1 MQQQEL
7 YAFKRDRFI
16 NNAISELEDAN
27 RSPIDGYQ
35 DLPLMPLEQA
45 TETIVP
51 LVSNLRNYVAQ
62 AKQKCNQ
69 DFKILTWDESAA
81 IYLYTMPTCFFS
93 HLNKALRDE
102 NRHAL
107 KPWFAYLKLIMH
119 ALEQLPSVETDVW
132 RGISTDTDSNF
143 RQNDTRRWWS
153 LNSCSTDLK
162 VVKLYL
168 GDKGTLFAIRS
179 HYGKDIS
186 LFSAIESEHEV
197 VLMPGTRLHVKSD
210 VLNFEDRHFIIY
222 LEEIQQ
228 FMQTAS
234 AGSIFV
240 QQPSK
245 SSQLHLN
252 KDDEARA
259 QRITDLSVEP
269 HLYLSP
275 LWGYDAVP
283 VVSLEEADKP
293 LVSLLPAVQ
302 SYAYIAKQ
310 KCMKPADD
318 LTQNESAAIMLYTM
332 GWEPLDQ
339 CLYHALNTILRS
351 EDRQQLQPWF
361 HYLKLLLTAL
371 SQLPPMMPRTLYRG
385 IKLDFSNKY
394 SMNEKLVWWSFTS
407 CTKSIN
413 VLSSELFLGKT
424 GSRTM
429 FAIETNSGINIRNHS
444 FFKKEDEV
452 LLLPAREFKVR
463 GRLDQGG
470 GLYVIQL
477 KEIQPPAPLLQP
489 VTIERIYP
497 DGIEYKGH
505 LKENKRHGY
514 GICKFGNGENYE
526 GEWFNDQ
533 TNGQGIRRFPS
544 GNRYEGSE
552 RNGKRHGYGIYYVAN
567 GEKYQGNWADDK
579 MHGSG
584 KYTWPNSTQYE
595 GTFKD
600 DKKHG
605 QGTFTFA
612 NGRVKHG
619 IWKNDQFIG

>member
-7 YAFKRDRFI
+7 YAFKRDRFV

-132 RGISTDTDSNF
+132 RGISTDTDSNI
-143 RQNDTRRWWS
+143 RQNDTHRWWS

-228 FMQTAS
+228 FIQTAS
-234 AGSIFV
+234 AASIFV

-259 QRITDLSVEP
+259 QRITDLPKEP
-269 HLYLSP
+269 YRYLSP

-283 VVSLEEADKP
+283 VVSLEEAVKP

-339 CLYHALNTILRS
+339 CLYHALNTVLRS

-361 HYLKLLLTAL
+361 LYLKLLLTAL

-394 SMNEKLVWWSFTS
+394 SMDEKLVWWSFTS
-407 CTKSIN
+407 CTESIN

-470 GLYVIQL
+470 GLHVIQL
-477 KEIQPPAPLLQP
+477 REIQPPAPLLQP
-489 VTIERIYP
+489 VTI
-497 DGIEYKGH
+497 
-505 LKENKRHGY
+505 
-514 GICKFGNGENYE
+514 
-526 GEWFNDQ
+526 
-533 TNGQGIRRFPS
+533 
-544 GNRYEGSE
+544 
-552 RNGKRHGYGIYYVAN
+552 
-567 GEKYQGNWADDK
+567 
-579 MHGSG
+579 G
-584 KYTWPNSTQYE
+584 KY
-595 GTFKD
+595 
-600 DKKHG
+600 
-605 QGTFTFA
+605 
-612 NGRVKHG
+612 
-619 IWKNDQFIG
+619 